1 MATPANEA
9 LEAVEHR
16 RVQLQ
21 ENVDKLRKAM
31 SHWTTWEAEYQM
43 LKEEIES
50 AHEPSA
56 SQMRDMARNFRGS
69 LVQEKEVDEML
80 RNNQQ
85 VERSANQV
93 VDLISR
99 RIDYV
104 QQSSATIAKQLD
116 AAEKRLAGTQV
127 LLDPGLENEEGLPMM
142 DIEEELDEDGNE
154 ISTSISQ
161 TGKSAA
167 EIVEVLRKAGV
178 QKAEINKK
186 TEPMASPRFPQP
198 LVQSSLAPASGAT
211 GNTEQPKRHGEPTSE
226 PIREKDVRP
235 KSVEPT
241 SALKT
246 HGYND
251 DLAASN
257 FNSGTKVIELDTDDN
272 IVASYPII
280 PQGESPE
287 DAELRR
293 QMLQYG
299 LSEVGQVV
307 AELDL
312 HQPTATFS
320 EEDDSYDDY
329 DTEEGDIEDEGEYE
343 FEDEYEDED
352 KYGRS
357 TKPELSD
364 EYRTQMLELEKKLNA
379 RMLENIG
386 PRPDAPPLAQHL
398 GDIRTMRVRNNEY
411 FDHSMDVS
419 VPETG
424 PLMSSEPGP
433 TTKPKKKGV
442 RFADGLDIS
451 EAPSRRAQQ
460 IEAKTTTTISDMIV
474 ERSTM
479 PHQPP
484 TQPSKLSRVSRF
496 KNARAASQQPSAVLP
511 TPSMPEV
518 QPVPTGPS
526 GRTLASTITEH
537 QPIPSVPQAPNQ
549 FDPVVLQ
556 REIQADYHRARNHFI
571 QQQGGFS
578 PEDDEMAVVEE
589 QDGKSKKVSR
599 FMAARLKADGM

>member
-1 MATPANEA
+1 MATPAHEA

-56 SQMRDMARNFRGS
+56 SQMRDMAREFRGS
-69 LVQEKEVDEML
+69 LVQEKEIDEML

-104 QQSSATIAKQLD
+104 QQNSATIAKQLD
-116 AAEKRLAGTQV
+116 AAEKRLAGTEV

-178 QKAEINKK
+178 QKAERNKK
-186 TEPMASPRFPQP
+186 I
-198 LVQSSLAPASGAT
+198 
-211 GNTEQPKRHGEPTSE
+211 E
-226 PIREKDVRP
+226 PIP
-235 KSVEPT
+235 TSVEPT

-312 HQPTATFS
+312 HHPTATFS

-329 DTEEGDIEDEGEYE
+329 DTEEEDIEDQSEYE

-386 PRPDAPPLAQHL
+386 PRPNASPLAQHVD
-398 GDIRTMRVRNNEY
+398 DIRTMRVRNNEH
-411 FDHSMDVS
+411 FDDSMDVS

-424 PLMSSEPGP
+424 PSMSSEPEP
-433 TTKPKKKGV
+433 RTQPKKKGV

-451 EAPSRRAQQ
+451 EAPSRRAPQT
-460 IEAKTTTTISDMIV
+460 EPKTTTTISDMIV

-479 PHQPP
+479 PHQAP
-484 TQPSKLSRVSRF
+484 TQPSKSSRVSRF
-496 KNARAASQQPSAVLP
+496 KNARAAVQQPSAVLP
-511 TPSMPEV
+511 APSMPEA

-537 QPIPSVPQAPNQ
+537 QPIPSVPQAPDQ

-556 REIQADYHRARNHFI
+556 REIQADYHRARNQFI
-571 QQQGGFS
+571 QQQGGFT
-578 PEDDEMAVVEE
+578 PADDEVPVVEE

-599 FMAARLKADGM
+599 FMAARLKADSM